1 MEQAYGHGA
10 GERTADPEDE
20 APRQRS
26 QQAGE
31 TGGAHG
37 HDGRA
42 VVARELRRTVAEIQR
57 WTQRWL
63 HRRTGTSLSPNE
75 THLLSH
81 LQKAGPQRMSALAA
95 WQNVDKSTMTM
106 QVKTLLK
113 RGFVQRSPDPED
125 RRAVIVELTEAGREV
140 LAAYADRASE
150 ILADSLEGWSDED
163 LSRFSR
169 DLARFAGDLESALEQ
184 TIEHR
189 G

>member
-1 MEQAYGHGA
+1 
-10 GERTADPEDE
+10 
-20 APRQRS
+20 
-26 QQAGE
+26 
-31 TGGAHG
+31 
-37 HDGRA
+37 
-42 VVARELRRTVAEIQR
+42 
-57 WTQRWL
+57 
-63 HRRTGTSLSPNE
+63 
-75 THLLSH
+75 
-81 LQKAGPQRMSALAA
+81 MSALAA

-106 QVKTLLK
+106 QVKTLLE

>member
-1 MEQAYGHGA
+1 MEQGDGRKGA
-10 GERTADPEDE
+10 
-20 APRQRS
+20 
-26 QQAGE
+26 
-31 TGGAHG
+31 AHV
-37 HDGRA
+37 GRA

-75 THLLSH
+75 THLLGH
-81 LQKAGPQRMSALAA
+81 LQKAGPQRMSALAS

-106 QVKTLLK
+106 QVKTLLE

-125 RRAVIVELTEAGREV
+125 RRAVIVELTDAGGEV

-150 ILADSLEGWSDED
+150 ILGESLRGWSDED